1 LLRALET
8 GEKSGKELIKELKLK
23 HKPTFRMNYL
33 KPAIEAGLI
42 ELTIPEKPKSRF
54 QKYRP
59 TKKGHEILRIKTE
72 KIG

>member
-1 LLRALET
+1 KT
-8 GEKSGKELIKELKLK
+8 GDKSDKELLQELQLK
-23 HKPTFRMNYL
+23 HKLTFRMHYL

-72 KIG
+72 K

>member
-1 LLRALET
+1 MTDFSENTLVEQ
-8 GEKSGKELIKELKLK
+8 
-23 HKPTFRMNYL
+23 
-33 KPAIEAGLI
+33 PAIEAGLI

-72 KIG
+72 K